1 MIALNILAVAI
12 GVGLFFTLLISQA
25 LGLAA
30 GGLVVPGYV
39 ALQLTDPL
47 SVAITLFAAF
57 VTFLIVRMIASYV
70 VIYGRRQTIIMILT
84 GYLIAGLIDLFLGSL
99 VTWVDLEMVGAT
111 AGDAEAQVAM
121 LESTTLMTIMETSII
136 GYIIPG
142 LIAIWFDR
150 QGVLQTLCGLAV
162 TAVLVRLALIVL
174 MPEALG
180 AYEASK
186 AFHMPGW

>member
-12 GVGLFFTLLISQA
+12 GIGLFFTLVLSTTF
-25 LGLAA
+25 GLAA
-30 GGLVVPGYV
+30 GGLVVPGYM
-39 ALQLTDPL
+39 ALQLMSPL
-47 SVAITLFAAF
+47 SVAVTLFAAF
-57 VTFLIVRMIASYV
+57 VTFLIVRMVSTYV

-99 VTWVDLEMVGAT
+99 VSWADLEMIGQT
-111 AGDAEAQVAM
+111 GEAEAQVAQ
-121 LESTTLMTIMETSII
+121 LESGFMMAVMETSII

-162 TAVLVRLALIVL
+162 TAVLVRLALIIL
-174 MPEALG
+174 MPDALM
-180 AYEASK
+180 AYEAQQTIQ
-186 AFHMPGW
+186 MPGW

>member
-12 GVGLFFTLLISQA
+12 GIGLFFALFLSQM

-30 GGLVVPGYV
+30 GGLVVPGYM
-39 ALQLTDPL
+39 ALQLTNPMSIAL
-47 SVAITLFAAF
+47 TLFAALL
-57 VTFLIVRMIASYV
+57 TYLIVRTVASFA

-84 GYLIAGLIDLFLGSL
+84 GYLIAGLFDVFLANL
-99 VTWVDLEMVGAT
+99 VTWVDLDMVGSSS
-111 AGDAEAQVAM
+111 GEGEAQVAM
-121 LESTTLMTIMETSII
+121 LESNLLMSVMETNLI

-162 TAVLVRLALIVL
+162 TAVLVRLSLIIL
-174 MPEALG
+174 MPDQLA
-180 AYEASK
+180 AYEASQ
-186 AFHMPGW
+186 AFQMPGW

>member
-12 GVGLFFTLLISQA
+12 GIGLFFTLLLTHT

-47 SVAITLFAAF
+47 SLAITLLAALM
-57 VTFLIVRMIASYV
+57 TYLIVKVIASFAI
-70 VIYGRRQTIIMILT
+70 IYGRRQTIIMILT
-84 GYLIAGLIDLFLGSL
+84 GYLIAGLFDLFIGNL
-99 VTWVDLEMVGAT
+99 VNWADLQMIAGGDGEQARVG
-111 AGDAEAQVAM
+111 M
-121 LESTTLMTIMETSII
+121 LESTMLMSVMESSII

-142 LIAIWFDR
+142 LIAIWFER

-162 TAVLVRLALIVL
+162 TAVLVRLALIVI
-174 MPEALG
+174 MPESLQM
-180 AYEASK
+180 YEASQ
-186 AFHMPGW
+186 AFQMPGW

>member
-12 GVGLFFTLLISQA
+12 GVGLFFTLLLTHT

-47 SVAITLFAAF
+47 SLAITLLAALI
-57 VTFLIVRMIASYV
+57 TYLIVKVIASFAI
-70 VIYGRRQTIIMILT
+70 IYGRRQTIIMILT
-84 GYLIAGLIDLFLGSL
+84 GYLIAGLFDLFIGNL
-99 VTWVDLEMVGAT
+99 VNWADLQMIAGGDDAQAQVGA
-111 AGDAEAQVAM
+111 
-121 LESTTLMTIMETSII
+121 LESSVMMSVMESSII

-142 LIAIWFDR
+142 LIAIWFER

-162 TAVLVRLALIVL
+162 TAVLVRLALIVI
-174 MPEALG
+174 MPESLQM
-180 AYEASK
+180 YEASK
-186 AFHMPGW
+186 AFQMPGW

>member
-12 GVGLFFTLLISQA
+12 GIGLFFTLLLTQT

-47 SVAITLFAAF
+47 SLALTLVAAF
-57 VTFLIVRMIASYV
+57 VTYLIVKIVSSF
-70 VIYGRRQTIIMILT
+70 VIVYGRRQTIIMILT
-84 GYLIAGLIDLFLGSL
+84 GYIIAGLFDLFIGNL
-99 VTWVDLEMVGAT
+99 VNWTDLQMIAGVD
-111 AGDAEAQVAM
+111 EAQAQVQA
-121 LESTTLMTIMETSII
+121 LESNFMMMVMESSII

-142 LIAIWFDR
+142 LIAIWFER

-162 TAVLVRLALIVL
+162 TAVLVRLALIAI
-174 MPEALG
+174 MPESLSM
-180 AYEASK
+180 YEASR
-186 AFHMPGW
+186 AFQMPGW